1 VSIINSFI
9 LVIFILWTMF
19 TLMVLMLVK
28 DFYSFFRSSG
38 FILICIVYVIIIAS
52 KPILDKMFP
61 EEER

>member
-1 VSIINSFI
+1 MSIINSFI